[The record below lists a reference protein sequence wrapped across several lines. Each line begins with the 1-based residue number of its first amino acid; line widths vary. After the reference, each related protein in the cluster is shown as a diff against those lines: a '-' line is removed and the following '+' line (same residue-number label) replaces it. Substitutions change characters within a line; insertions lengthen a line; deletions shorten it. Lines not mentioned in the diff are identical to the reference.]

1 MGLATVSRRAKR
13 SARAGFRI
21 VIVLLEGAEW
31 KPREHIAANGGIE
44 AMVAAMRGH
53 VQDLAVRGGNS
64 LPSPAHHPSPR
75 HRGRSVWT
83 VDGWAPP
90 IEKQGESEVKRGAAH
105 KSRRVCPQPNEFNL

>member
-64 LPSPAHHPSPR
+64 LPPLPITPPLVIEGDLFGPWTA
-75 HRGRSVWT
+75 GRRRLKS
-83 VDGWAPP
+83 
-90 IEKQGESEVKRGAAH
+90 KVKAR
-105 KSRRVCPQPNEFNL
+105 